1 MEKLYKISK
10 NLKALRR
17 QFNYTQAFVAKR
29 LNITRKAYQS
39 YESGLKVPTLQNFI
53 KLAKLYD
60 VSYEELLE

>member
-29 LNITRKAYQS
+29 LNISRKAYQS